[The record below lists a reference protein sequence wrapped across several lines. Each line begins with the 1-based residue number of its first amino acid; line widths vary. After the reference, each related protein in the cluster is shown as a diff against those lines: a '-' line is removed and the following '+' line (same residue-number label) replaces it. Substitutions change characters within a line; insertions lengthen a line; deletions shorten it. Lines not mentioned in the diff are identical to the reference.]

1 MNLPFVSSKMSDCG
15 DSFSFLST
23 QPDVQTIYTP
33 SETEQSTD
41 GLEILSHDEQYAP
54 WDEVSSSAT
63 SVQSNAYEHE
73 IAHGRR
79 YHGFEKGRYPLPN
92 DIEEQ
97 KREETVHA
105 MLLELLSGRLFL
117 ADIGE
122 FPQKIIDIGT
132 GTGAWAI
139 DGNLYPVCKSAQK
152 TDRSK
157 WLIYIRTPT

>member
-105 MLLELLSGRLFL
+105 MLLELLVCHRGPNPRRRHRVAQQLV
-117 ADIGE
+117 E
-122 FPQKIIDIGT
+122 WPIILGGHWGVSPKDH
-132 GTGAWAI
+132 
-139 DGNLYPVCKSAQK
+139 
-152 TDRSK
+152 
-157 WLIYIRTPT
+157 